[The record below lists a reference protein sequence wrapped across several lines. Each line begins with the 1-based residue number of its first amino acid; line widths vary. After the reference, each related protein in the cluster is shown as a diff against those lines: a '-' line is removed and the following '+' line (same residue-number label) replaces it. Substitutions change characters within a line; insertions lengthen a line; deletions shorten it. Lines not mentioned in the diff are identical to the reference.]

1 LMLSCP
7 KCGREYTTQKRLDN
21 HLARCTVGDTPTTPA
36 PFVPP
41 KGGGG
46 QSDHYASLYRTL
58 LLGVASI
65 LKMLP
70 GKADYAQVIEIN
82 APAASVAVGNYASQ
96 NAEFAKALE
105 AFSGGF
111 MAIMVSHLPMV
122 IGMTSVYGRHVAEG
136 KKEKEAETPEVPYTR
151 IAPEE
156 QGVPVELGEL

>member
-1 LMLSCP
+1 MLSCP

-21 HLARCTVGDTPTTPA
+21 HLARCTVGDSADAPA
-36 PFVPP
+36 PFAAP
-41 KGGGG
+41 KASTGPAE
-46 QSDHYASLYRTL
+46 HYASLYRTL
-58 LLGVASI
+58 LLGVSSI

-82 APAASVAVGNYASQ
+82 APAASKAVGEYAAQ

-136 KKEKEAETPEVPYTR
+136 KKEKEVPEVPYTR
-151 IAPEE
+151 IAPDEP
-156 QGVPVELGEL
+156 QAVSVELGEL